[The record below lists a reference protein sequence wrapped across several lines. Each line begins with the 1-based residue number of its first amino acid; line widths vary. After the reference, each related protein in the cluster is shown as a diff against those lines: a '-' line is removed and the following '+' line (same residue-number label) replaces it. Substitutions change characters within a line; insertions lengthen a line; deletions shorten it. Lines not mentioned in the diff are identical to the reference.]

1 MVIFSFHSLTND
13 LHIVDLMFGDTQVI
27 ESPLCTFLS
36 SEFDDPLHDPD
47 LIEEVF
53 YNQTVSC
60 SLYSC

>member
-1 MVIFSFHSLTND
+1 
-13 LHIVDLMFGDTQVI
+13 MFGDTQVI

-60 SLYSC
+60 SLYSCCKVVFKINE